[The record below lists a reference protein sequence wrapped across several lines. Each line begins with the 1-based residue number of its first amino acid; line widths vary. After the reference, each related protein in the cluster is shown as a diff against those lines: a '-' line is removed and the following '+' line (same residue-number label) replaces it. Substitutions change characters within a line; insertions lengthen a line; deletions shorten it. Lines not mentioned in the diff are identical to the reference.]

1 MSGRIVRT
9 ITKAKDVTKLADHV
23 TSDNDIISD
32 IDGNIYLKQ
41 GSKNYVQLALSK
53 DTESLQSEITSLKSE
68 NTKLKN
74 RVTDLETAN
83 SEQATKISDLETTNS
98 EQATK
103 ISDLITRVEALEEP
117 EPINVTGVKLDKTT
131 LSLEVGAT
139 ATLNAT
145 ISPENASY
153 KAVSFTSSDDTIATV
168 DDKGLVTAVK
178 AGTADI
184 TVVSLMD
191 GSKKDKCTLTVTEPP
206 TEEQPPAD
214 NGDTTTE

>member
-32 IDGNIYLKQ
+32 IEGNIYLKQ
-41 GSKNYVQLALSK
+41 GVKNYIKLSTSN

-68 NTKLKN
+68 STKLKK

-98 EQATK
+98 EQTTKISDLETTNSEQATK
-103 ISDLITRVEALEEP
+103 ISDLETSNTDLITRVEALE
-117 EPINVTGVKLDKTT
+117 
-131 LSLEVGAT
+131 
-139 ATLNAT
+139 NAGET
-145 ISPENASY
+145 
-153 KAVSFTSSDDTIATV
+153 
-168 DDKGLVTAVK
+168 
-178 AGTADI
+178 
-184 TVVSLMD
+184 
-191 GSKKDKCTLTVTEPP
+191 
-206 TEEQPPAD
+206 EQPPAD